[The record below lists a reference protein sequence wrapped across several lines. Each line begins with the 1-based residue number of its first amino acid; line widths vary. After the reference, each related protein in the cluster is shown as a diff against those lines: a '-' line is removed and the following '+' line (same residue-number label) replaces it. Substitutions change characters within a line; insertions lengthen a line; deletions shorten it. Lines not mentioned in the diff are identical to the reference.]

1 MSGFT
6 FDAKAAL
13 ERARNRPD
21 VPTVPTVPTRS
32 PAQPGSVGGVG
43 KVGTV
48 RASYPDMTPDEL
60 ARDLFEE
67 RAAIREFDGGQDRA
81 EAERQAWVEAYRA
94 AGR

>member
-13 ERARNRPD
+13 ERARNRRG
-21 VPTVPTVPTRS
+21 VPTVPTVPTQN
-32 PAQPGSVGGVG
+32 PAEPGSVGGVG

-48 RASYPDMTPDEL
+48 RGSYPDMTPEEL

-67 RAAIREFDGGQDRA
+67 RAAIRQFEGGMDRA
-81 EAERQAWVEAYRA
+81 EAERAAWVEACRA
-94 AGR
+94 AGL